1 MHSIKHFIETDKFIG
16 IEKHSIFKFQ
26 NRGFYKTIYLFIYI
40 FLYHD
45 LILKKIIF
53 DHFKYKFFKKF
64 NFFYLHTICGNFFL

>member
-45 LILKKIIF
+45 LIKKKNYF
-53 DHFKYKFFKKF
+53 WSF
-64 NFFYLHTICGNFFL
+64 